1 MSSRK
6 IDRNFPINLRTI
18 TDPELAE
25 IIAQALR
32 DDFGDGPSAI
42 KQIGQ
47 ITSANL
53 RAIRN
58 WYDGKNVPNS
68 RYLLILARSSPSI
81 LQLTLTQI
89 GGEDLWDVFQLF
101 SNKDSGT
108 EGRSNP
114 AKSLPRIGST
124 NVPINVPINLNARQ
138 AWFVEQLSR
147 NPNLRA
153 IDIVHSWKTTL
164 KTARRDIMRLKI
176 AGKIKFVGALKTG
189 KYVFS

>member
-25 IIAQALR
+25 IIAKALR

-101 SNKDSGT
+101 SNKDRMANGN
-108 EGRSNP
+108 SNSD
-114 AKSLPRIGST
+114 KSLPGIGST

-164 KTARRDIMRLKI
+164 KTARRDIQSLKC
-176 AGKIKFVGALKTG
+176 ASKIKFVGAMKTG
-189 KYVFS
+189 RYVVI